1 MVNHMSHWRTCT
13 IPLHE
18 DDEYMD
24 VLVEE
29 LQLYVLGD
37 DSYPALILIRESKD
51 LIVALRDKIRTL
63 EKYVKDLPNEQK

>member
-1 MVNHMSHWRTCT
+1 MTEYTSHWRTCT

-37 DSYPALILIRESKD
+37 DSYPALTLIRESKD
-51 LIVALRDKIRTL
+51 LIIALRDKIRTL
-63 EKYVKDLPNEQK
+63 EKYIKDLPK